1 MSQSD
6 ARRARWRADL
16 HDYGADALRTA
27 GLPAMAD
34 EHATAAAEQRTYA
47 ELMDELAAAK
57 AGNAANPGSEW
68 HATNLR
74 ATKIKVAAYR
84 ETQRLLGAPRP
95 GVINNF
101 SEPTDAELIEAG
113 Y

>member
-16 HDYGADALRTA
+16 NDYGADALRSA

-47 ELMDELAAAK
+47 HLMDALAAAK
-57 AGNAANPGSEW
+57 AGNDPQVL
-68 HATNLR
+68 HDVKLQ
-74 ATKIKVAAYR
+74 VAAYR
-84 ETQRLLGAPRP
+84 QTQRLLGTPRP
-95 GVINNF
+95 GIINNF